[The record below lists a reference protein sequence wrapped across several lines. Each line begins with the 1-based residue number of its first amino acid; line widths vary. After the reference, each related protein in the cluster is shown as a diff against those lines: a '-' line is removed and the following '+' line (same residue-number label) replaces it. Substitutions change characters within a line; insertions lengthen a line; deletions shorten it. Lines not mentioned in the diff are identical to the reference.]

1 MDGARF
7 AARCVAWSLALFGLL
22 RLSWVEAHVVLP
34 LTRLQGDL
42 GVAVFGTPALPVQV
56 TLACSGTD
64 ALALCAGAIL
74 AYPVRWP
81 ARLAGA
87 AGGVALV
94 LALNT
99 MRIGTLGWAA
109 ASPAW
114 FHALHVYLWPAA
126 LVLAVAGYVFAWMRR
141 ADRPPA
147 PAASARIGPAPP
159 PVHAAARQASLVT
172 RRFVSI
178 AGVALIAF
186 AVAVPLV
193 RESAW
198 ILALGRFIAA
208 AAAALLGGMG
218 VPAHAA
224 GNVLW
229 IQGGGYLV
237 THECILTPLMP
248 IYLAAVWISAP
259 TWRRR
264 IPGLAAAVPLFITL
278 GIVRLL
284 VVALPETLVG
294 SPLILVH
301 AFYQVLLGAAIV
313 ALVAR
318 WRHGPRA
325 AARAAA
331 GVAAAVVF
339 LYLLGPLYTRLVMY
353 PGGGRLDDP
362 QGALALFPAFQVG
375 LYLAL
380 WIAAFMATGWRA
392 FLAGLTLLVLT
403 QTTVLHALEALA
415 GLGGLTAHVRDVRG
429 WTIAGP
435 LLIIAVVVNLARPHR

>member
-7 AARCVAWSLALFGLL
+7 AARCIAWSLALFGLL
-22 RLSWVEAHVVLP
+22 RLSWIELHLVLP
-34 LTRLQGDL
+34 LTRLQGA
-42 GVAVFGTPALPVQV
+42 VAVALFGTPAQPVEV

-64 ALALCAGAIL
+64 ALALCAGAVL
-74 AYPVRWP
+74 AYPARWT

-99 MRIGTLGWAA
+99 VRIGTLGWAA
-109 ASPAW
+109 GSPAW
-114 FHALHVYLWPAA
+114 FHALHVFLWPAV

-141 ADRPPA
+141 ADRLSA
-147 PAASARIGPAPP
+147 LAADVRIGPASP
-159 PVHAAARQASLVT
+159 PVHSAARQAPLAT
-172 RRFVSI
+172 RRFVVI

-186 AVAVPLV
+186 VVAVPLA

-198 ILALGRFIAA
+198 ILALGGFIAA
-208 AAAALLGGMG
+208 AAAAVLGGVG
-218 VPAHAA
+218 VPAHSAA
-224 GNVLW
+224 NVLW

-237 THECILTPLMP
+237 THECILTPLVP
-248 IYLAAVWISAP
+248 IYLAAVWTAAP

-264 IPGLAAAVPLFITL
+264 LPGLAAAVPLFVAL

-284 VVALPETLVG
+284 VVALPDTLVG

-301 AFYQVLLGAAIV
+301 AFYQLLLGVAIV
-313 ALVAR
+313 VLAAR
-318 WRHGPRA
+318 WRHGSRA
-325 AARAAA
+325 AARATA

-353 PGGGRLDDP
+353 PGGARLDDP

-375 LYLAL
+375 LYFAL
-380 WIAAFMATGWRA
+380 WISAFMATGWRA
-392 FLAGLTLLVLT
+392 FLAGLTLLVMT
-403 QTTVLHALEALA
+403 QTTVLLALDALA
-415 GLGGLTAHVRDVRG
+415 GLAGLTAHVRDVRG

-435 LLIIAVVVNLARPHR
+435 LLIIAVVVNRARPHR